1 MPINAY
7 LVRIN
12 TGVTPHTNG
21 VIYDTTNNNLFGVDE
36 PMIAKPEYRERR
48 IMTYKEFIK
57 SDLCKE
63 MVRDKKE
70 KERLLQVEKNENM
83 KKR

>member
-1 MPINAY
+1 MSINAY

-12 TGVTPHTNG
+12 TGIRPN
-21 VIYDTTNNNLFGVDE
+21 TTYNNLLGVDE
-36 PMIAKPEYRERR
+36 PMIATPEYKERR

-57 SDLCKE
+57 SDLCRE
-63 MVRDKKE
+63 MVRDEKE
-70 KERLLQVEKNENM
+70 KERLLCVEKNENV

>member
-1 MPINAY
+1 LSLYAP

-12 TGVTPHTNG
+12 TGIRPN
-21 VIYDTTNNNLFGVDE
+21 TTTNNLFGVDE
-36 PMIAKPEYRERR
+36 PMIATPEYKERR

-63 MVRDKKE
+63 MVRDEKE
-70 KERLLQVEKNENM
+70 KERLLQVERKENM